1 MDAFILYISIY
12 MKRGCEI
19 TQTQITKEVHRLFRV
34 SGPPFVVKFT

>member
-1 MDAFILYISIY
+1 MARLCVDTASHT
-12 MKRGCEI
+12 KWGCEI